1 MKNICEWQNC
11 SEIGQFKAPT
21 EKDNSKVFR
30 WLCENHIKLF
40 NSKWDYFDGMSQ
52 DEIESFLRSDATWH
66 RPTQKFGSADNFFN
80 ILCNNALSDKFKIF
94 NDEKTSYNP
103 SLRRL
108 SEKDKDLR
116 IMAEEDISANSIIK
130 ETLENYFENE
140 LIDRDPNDSKDAF
153 VEIRAGT
160 GGDEAAI
167 FVGDLFKMY
176 TKFSEKNSWQIELL
190 NVTESDHGGYKELI
204 LKVVGNH
211 VYGSLKFESGT
222 HRVQIVSNTET
233 QGRIHT
239 SASTVAVLP
248 AVDEIDQIDIN
259 PADLRIDTYRASGA
273 GGQHVNKTDSAVRV
287 THIPTGTVSECQDG
301 RSQHKNKAQAM
312 SILHSKLLMFEQEQQ
327 RKNTAEERKN
337 IVGSGDRSE
346 RIRTYNYPQGR
357 ITDHRINL
365 TLYKLEHIL
374 EGNIDILI
382 EELKK
387 ASLD

>member
-1 MKNICEWQNC
+1 M
-11 SEIGQFKAPT
+11 
-21 EKDNSKVFR
+21 NSK
-30 WLCENHIKLF
+30 LIEKLNELISKHESIAKQLENENIYQDHALLKKLNQEFSKIDPIIKKYTEYK
-40 NSKWDYFDGMSQ
+40 NVIQS
-52 DEIESFLRSDATWH
+52 IEESRKFL
-66 RPTQKFGSADNFFN
+66 N
-80 ILCNNALSDKFKIF
+80 
-94 NDEKTSYNP
+94 
-103 SLRRL
+103 
-108 SEKDKDLR
+108 EKDKELR
-116 IMAEEDISANSIIK
+116 LMAEEDISSNSKARDSIEK
-130 ETLENYFENE
+130 YLENE
-140 LIDRDPNDSKDAF
+140 LVDKDPNDSKDAF

-160 GGDEAAI
+160 GGEEAAI

-176 TKFSEKNSWQIELL
+176 SKFSEKNSWTIELL

-204 LKVVGNH
+204 LKVTGVE
-211 VYGSLKFESGT
+211 VYGNLKFESGT
-222 HRVQIVSNTET
+222 HRVQRVPNTET

-273 GGQHVNKTDSAVRV
+273 GGQHVNKTDSAVRI

-312 SILHSKLLMFEQEQQ
+312 SILHSKLLMHEQEEQ

-365 TLYKLEHIL
+365 TIYKLEQVL
-374 EGNIDILI
+374 EGNIESLI

-387 ASLD
+387 ASLN

>member
-1 MKNICEWQNC
+1 MNNKLIEKLNELISKHQVIAEQLKDEMIYQDHALLKKLNQEFSKIDPIIKKYDEYKNAIQLIE
-11 SEIGQFKAPT
+11 E
-21 EKDNSKVFR
+21 
-30 WLCENHIKLF
+30 
-40 NSKWDYFDGMSQ
+40 SQ
-52 DEIESFLRSDATWH
+52 AFL
-66 RPTQKFGSADNFFN
+66 N
-80 ILCNNALSDKFKIF
+80 
-94 NDEKTSYNP
+94 
-103 SLRRL
+103 
-108 SEKDKDLR
+108 EKDKELR
-116 IMAEEDISANSIIK
+116 LMAEEEISVNTNIRDS
-130 ETLENYFENE
+130 LEEYLENE
-140 LIDRDPNDSKDAF
+140 LIDKDPNDSKDAF

-160 GGDEAAI
+160 GGEEAAI

-176 TKFSEKNSWQIELL
+176 SKFSEKNSWDIELL
-190 NVTESDHGGYKELI
+190 SVTESDHGGYKEII
-204 LKVVGNH
+204 LKVSGVD
-211 VYGSLKFESGT
+211 VYGNLKFESGT
-222 HRVQIVSNTET
+222 HRVQRVPNTET

-273 GGQHVNKTDSAVRV
+273 GGQHVNKTDSAVRI

-312 SILHSKLLMFEQEQQ
+312 SILHSKILMHQQEEQ

-365 TLYKLEHIL
+365 TLYKLEQIL
-374 EGNIDILI
+374 EGNIEALI

-387 ASLD
+387 AAID

>member
-1 MKNICEWQNC
+1 MNKKLIEKLNELVSKHKMI
-11 SEIGQFKAPT
+11 T
-21 EKDNSKVFR
+21 EQ
-30 WLCENHIKLF
+30 L
-40 NSKWDYFDGMSQ
+40 
-52 DEIESFLRSDATWH
+52 A
-66 RPTQKFGSADNFFN
+66 
-80 ILCNNALSDKFKIF
+80 
-94 NDEKTSYNP
+94 DEKIYQDHALLKKLNQEFAKIDPIIKIYNEYK
-103 SLRRL
+103 SILI
-108 SEKDKDLR
+108 SIEESKSFVNDKDKDLKR
-116 IMAEEDISANSIIK
+116 IAEEDIIANSTIRDS
-130 ETLENYFENE
+130 LEKHLENE
-140 LIDRDPNDSKDAF
+140 LVDKDPNDSKDAF

-160 GGDEAAI
+160 GGEEAAI

-176 TKFSEKNSWQIELL
+176 SKFSEKNKWDIELL

-204 LKVVGNH
+204 LKVVGND

-222 HRVQIVSNTET
+222 HRVQRVPNTET

-374 EGNIDILI
+374 EGNIDALI
-382 EELKK
+382 EELYI
-387 ASLD
+387 AYLD

>member
-1 MKNICEWQNC
+1 MNNKLIEKLNELISKHQVIAEQLKDEMIYQDHALLKKLNQEFSKIDPIIKKYDEYKN
-11 SEIGQFKAPT
+11 A
-21 EKDNSKVFR
+21 
-30 WLCENHIKLF
+30 IKLIEE
-40 NSKWDYFDGMSQ
+40 SQ
-52 DEIESFLRSDATWH
+52 AFL
-66 RPTQKFGSADNFFN
+66 N
-80 ILCNNALSDKFKIF
+80 
-94 NDEKTSYNP
+94 
-103 SLRRL
+103 
-108 SEKDKDLR
+108 EKDKDLKL
-116 IMAEEDISANSIIK
+116 MAEEEISVNTNIRDS
-130 ETLENYFENE
+130 LEEYLENE
-140 LIDRDPNDSKDAF
+140 LVDKDPNDSKDAF

-160 GGDEAAI
+160 GGEEAAI

-176 TKFSEKNSWQIELL
+176 SKFSEKNSWSIELL
-190 NVTESDHGGYKELI
+190 NVTESDHGGYKEII
-204 LKVVGNH
+204 LKVSGVD
-211 VYGSLKFESGT
+211 VYGNLKFESGT
-222 HRVQIVSNTET
+222 HRVQRVPNTET

-273 GGQHVNKTDSAVRV
+273 GGQHVNKTDSAVRI

-312 SILHSKLLMFEQEQQ
+312 SILHSKILMHEQEEQ

-365 TLYKLEHIL
+365 TLYKLEQIL
-374 EGNIDILI
+374 EGNIEALI

-387 ASLD
+387 AAID

>member
-1 MKNICEWQNC
+1 MNTKLI
-11 SEIGQFKAPT
+11 
-21 EKDNSKVFR
+21 EKLNELTSKHKTISKQLEDEMIYQDHALLKKLNQEFSKIDPIIKKYD
-30 WLCENHIKLF
+30 EYKSAIKL
-40 NSKWDYFDGMSQ
+40 
-52 DEIESFLRSDATWH
+52 IEESENFL
-66 RPTQKFGSADNFFN
+66 N
-80 ILCNNALSDKFKIF
+80 
-94 NDEKTSYNP
+94 
-103 SLRRL
+103 
-108 SEKDKDLR
+108 EKDKELR
-116 IMAEEDISANSIIK
+116 LMAEDEISVNTIIK
-130 ETLENYFENE
+130 DSLEEYLENE
-140 LIDRDPNDSKDAF
+140 LVDKDPNDSKDAF

-160 GGDEAAI
+160 GGEEAAI

-176 TKFSEKNSWQIELL
+176 SKFSEKNSWDIELL
-190 NVTESDHGGYKELI
+190 NVTESDHGGYKEII
-204 LKVVGNH
+204 LKVSGVD
-211 VYGSLKFESGT
+211 VYGNLKFESGT
-222 HRVQIVSNTET
+222 HRVQRVPNTET

-273 GGQHVNKTDSAVRV
+273 GGQHVNKTDSAVRI

-312 SILHSKLLMFEQEQQ
+312 SILHSKILMHEQEQQ

-365 TLYKLEHIL
+365 TLYKLEQIL
-374 EGNIDILI
+374 EGNIDALI

-387 ASLD
+387 AAID

>member
-1 MKNICEWQNC
+1 MNNKLIEKLNELISKHQVIAEQLKDEMIYQDHALLKKLNQEFSKIDPIIKKYDEYKN
-11 SEIGQFKAPT
+11 A
-21 EKDNSKVFR
+21 
-30 WLCENHIKLF
+30 IKIIEE
-40 NSKWDYFDGMSQ
+40 SQ
-52 DEIESFLRSDATWH
+52 SFL
-66 RPTQKFGSADNFFN
+66 N
-80 ILCNNALSDKFKIF
+80 
-94 NDEKTSYNP
+94 
-103 SLRRL
+103 
-108 SEKDKDLR
+108 EKDKELR
-116 IMAEEDISANSIIK
+116 LMAEEEISNNTRIRDS
-130 ETLENYFENE
+130 LEAYLEDE
-140 LIDRDPNDSKDAF
+140 LVDKDPNDSKDAF

-160 GGDEAAI
+160 GGEEAAI

-176 TKFSEKNSWQIELL
+176 SKFSEKNSWNIELL
-190 NVTESDHGGYKELI
+190 NVTESDHGGYKEII
-204 LKVVGNH
+204 LKVSGVD
-211 VYGSLKFESGT
+211 VYGNLKFESGT
-222 HRVQIVSNTET
+222 HRVQRVPNTET

-273 GGQHVNKTDSAVRV
+273 WGQHVNKTDSAVRI

-312 SILHSKLLMFEQEQQ
+312 SILHSKILMHEQEEQ

-365 TLYKLEHIL
+365 TLYKLEQIL
-374 EGNIDILI
+374 EGNIESLI

-387 ASLD
+387 AAID

>member
-1 MKNICEWQNC
+1 MNNKLIEKLNELISKHQVIAEQLEDETIYQDHALLKKLNQEFSKIDPIIKKYDEYKN
-11 SEIGQFKAPT
+11 A
-21 EKDNSKVFR
+21 
-30 WLCENHIKLF
+30 IKIIEE
-40 NSKWDYFDGMSQ
+40 SQ
-52 DEIESFLRSDATWH
+52 IFL
-66 RPTQKFGSADNFFN
+66 N
-80 ILCNNALSDKFKIF
+80 
-94 NDEKTSYNP
+94 
-103 SLRRL
+103 
-108 SEKDKDLR
+108 EKDKELR
-116 IMAEEDISANSIIK
+116 LMAEEEISNNTRIRDS
-130 ETLENYFENE
+130 LEAYLEDE
-140 LIDRDPNDSKDAF
+140 LVDKDPNDSKDAF

-160 GGDEAAI
+160 GGEEAAI

-176 TKFSEKNSWQIELL
+176 SKFSEKNSWDIELL
-190 NVTESDHGGYKELI
+190 NVTESDHGGYKEII
-204 LKVVGNH
+204 LKVSGVD
-211 VYGSLKFESGT
+211 VYGDLKFESGT
-222 HRVQIVSNTET
+222 HRVQRVPNTET
-233 QGRIHT
+233 QGRVHT

-273 GGQHVNKTDSAVRV
+273 GGQHVNKTDSAVRI

-312 SILHSKLLMFEQEQQ
+312 SILHSKILMHEQEEQ

-365 TLYKLEHIL
+365 TLYKLEQIL
-374 EGNIDILI
+374 EGNIESLV

-387 ASLD
+387 AAIN

>member
-1 MKNICEWQNC
+1 MNNKLIEKLNELISKHQVIAEQLKDEMIYQDHALLKKLNQEFSKIDPIIKKYDEYKN
-11 SEIGQFKAPT
+11 A
-21 EKDNSKVFR
+21 
-30 WLCENHIKLF
+30 IKLIEE
-40 NSKWDYFDGMSQ
+40 SQ
-52 DEIESFLRSDATWH
+52 AFL
-66 RPTQKFGSADNFFN
+66 N
-80 ILCNNALSDKFKIF
+80 
-94 NDEKTSYNP
+94 
-103 SLRRL
+103 
-108 SEKDKDLR
+108 EKDKDLR
-116 IMAEEDISANSIIK
+116 LMAEEEISVNTNIRDS
-130 ETLENYFENE
+130 LEEYLENE
-140 LIDRDPNDSKDAF
+140 LVDKDPNDSKDAF

-160 GGDEAAI
+160 GGEEAAI

-176 TKFSEKNSWQIELL
+176 SKFSEKNSWDIELL
-190 NVTESDHGGYKELI
+190 NVTESDHGGYKEII
-204 LKVVGNH
+204 LKVSGVD
-211 VYGSLKFESGT
+211 VYGNLKFESGT
-222 HRVQIVSNTET
+222 HRVQRVPNTET

-273 GGQHVNKTDSAVRV
+273 GGQHVNKTDSAVRI

-312 SILHSKLLMFEQEQQ
+312 SILHSKILMHEQEEQ

-365 TLYKLEHIL
+365 TLYKLDQIL
-374 EGNIDILI
+374 EGNIESLI
-382 EELKK
+382 DELKK
-387 ASLD
+387 AAIG

>member
-1 MKNICEWQNC
+1 MNNKLIEKLNELISKHQVIAEQLKDEMIYQDHALLKKLNQEFSKIDPIIKKYDEYKN
-11 SEIGQFKAPT
+11 A
-21 EKDNSKVFR
+21 
-30 WLCENHIKLF
+30 IKLIEE
-40 NSKWDYFDGMSQ
+40 SQ
-52 DEIESFLRSDATWH
+52 AFL
-66 RPTQKFGSADNFFN
+66 N
-80 ILCNNALSDKFKIF
+80 
-94 NDEKTSYNP
+94 
-103 SLRRL
+103 
-108 SEKDKDLR
+108 EKDKDLR
-116 IMAEEDISANSIIK
+116 LMAEEEISVNTNIRDS
-130 ETLENYFENE
+130 LEEYLENE
-140 LIDRDPNDSKDAF
+140 LVDKDPNDSKDAF

-160 GGDEAAI
+160 GGEEAAI

-176 TKFSEKNSWQIELL
+176 SKFSEKNSWDIELL
-190 NVTESDHGGYKELI
+190 NVTESDHGGYKEII
-204 LKVVGNH
+204 LKVSGVD
-211 VYGSLKFESGT
+211 VYGNLKFESGT
-222 HRVQIVSNTET
+222 HRVQRVPNTET

-273 GGQHVNKTDSAVRV
+273 GGQHVNKTDSAVRI

-312 SILHSKLLMFEQEQQ
+312 SILHSKILMHEQEEQ

-365 TLYKLEHIL
+365 TLYKLEQIL
-374 EGNIDILI
+374 EGNIEALI

-387 ASLD
+387 AAID

>member
-1 MKNICEWQNC
+1 MNNKLIEKLNELISKHQVIAEQLKDEMIYQDHALLKKLNQEFSKIDPIIKKYDEYKN
-11 SEIGQFKAPT
+11 A
-21 EKDNSKVFR
+21 
-30 WLCENHIKLF
+30 IKLIEE
-40 NSKWDYFDGMSQ
+40 SQ
-52 DEIESFLRSDATWH
+52 AFL
-66 RPTQKFGSADNFFN
+66 N
-80 ILCNNALSDKFKIF
+80 
-94 NDEKTSYNP
+94 
-103 SLRRL
+103 
-108 SEKDKDLR
+108 EKDKDLKL
-116 IMAEEDISANSIIK
+116 MAEEEISVNTNIRDS
-130 ETLENYFENE
+130 LEEYLENE
-140 LIDRDPNDSKDAF
+140 LVDKDPNDSKDAF

-160 GGDEAAI
+160 GGEEAAI

-176 TKFSEKNSWQIELL
+176 SKFSEKNSWSIELL
-190 NVTESDHGGYKELI
+190 NVTESDHGGYKEII
-204 LKVVGNH
+204 LKVSGVD
-211 VYGSLKFESGT
+211 VYGNLKFESGT
-222 HRVQIVSNTET
+222 HRVQRVPNTET

-273 GGQHVNKTDSAVRV
+273 GGQHVNKTDSAVRI

-312 SILHSKLLMFEQEQQ
+312 SILHSKILMHQQEEQ

-365 TLYKLEHIL
+365 TLYKLEQIL
-374 EGNIDILI
+374 EGNIESLI
-382 EELKK
+382 DELKK
-387 ASLD
+387 AAID

>member
-1 MKNICEWQNC
+1 MNTKLI
-11 SEIGQFKAPT
+11 
-21 EKDNSKVFR
+21 EKLNELTSKHKTISKQLEDEMIYQDHALLKKLNQEFSKIDPIIKKYD
-30 WLCENHIKLF
+30 EYKSAIKLIEE
-40 NSKWDYFDGMSQ
+40 SQ
-52 DEIESFLRSDATWH
+52 NFL
-66 RPTQKFGSADNFFN
+66 N
-80 ILCNNALSDKFKIF
+80 
-94 NDEKTSYNP
+94 
-103 SLRRL
+103 
-108 SEKDKDLR
+108 EKDKELR
-116 IMAEEDISANSIIK
+116 LMAEDEISINTIIK
-130 ETLENYFENE
+130 DSLEEYLENE
-140 LIDRDPNDSKDAF
+140 LVDKDPNDSKDAF

-160 GGDEAAI
+160 GGEEAAI

-176 TKFSEKNSWQIELL
+176 SKFSEKNSWDIELL
-190 NVTESDHGGYKELI
+190 NVTESDHGGYKEII
-204 LKVVGNH
+204 LKVSGVD
-211 VYGSLKFESGT
+211 VYGNLKFESGT
-222 HRVQIVSNTET
+222 HRVQRVPNTET

-239 SASTVAVLP
+239 SAYTVAVLP

-273 GGQHVNKTDSAVRV
+273 GGQHVNKTDSAVRI

-312 SILHSKLLMFEQEQQ
+312 SILHSKILMHEQEQQ

-365 TLYKLEHIL
+365 TLYKLEQIL
-374 EGNIDILI
+374 EGNIDALI

-387 ASLD
+387 AAID

>member
-1 MKNICEWQNC
+1 MNNKLIEKLNELISKHQVIAKQLEDEMIYQDHALLKKLNQEFSKIDPIIKKYDEYKN
-11 SEIGQFKAPT
+11 A
-21 EKDNSKVFR
+21 
-30 WLCENHIKLF
+30 IKLIEE
-40 NSKWDYFDGMSQ
+40 SQ
-52 DEIESFLRSDATWH
+52 AFL
-66 RPTQKFGSADNFFN
+66 N
-80 ILCNNALSDKFKIF
+80 
-94 NDEKTSYNP
+94 
-103 SLRRL
+103 
-108 SEKDKDLR
+108 EKDKELR
-116 IMAEEDISANSIIK
+116 LMAEEEISVNTNIRNSLV
-130 ETLENYFENE
+130 EYLENE
-140 LIDRDPNDSKDAF
+140 LVDKDPNDSKDAF

-160 GGDEAAI
+160 GGEEAAI

-176 TKFSEKNSWQIELL
+176 SKFSEKNSWDIELL
-190 NVTESDHGGYKELI
+190 NVTESDHGGYKEII
-204 LKVVGNH
+204 LKVSGVD
-211 VYGSLKFESGT
+211 VYGNLKFESGT
-222 HRVQIVSNTET
+222 HRVQRVPNTET

-273 GGQHVNKTDSAVRV
+273 GGQHVNKTDSAVRI

-312 SILHSKLLMFEQEQQ
+312 SILYSKILMHEQEEQ

-365 TLYKLEHIL
+365 TLYKLEQIL
-374 EGNIDILI
+374 EGNIESLV

-387 ASLD
+387 AAIN

>member
-1 MKNICEWQNC
+1 MNNKLIEKLNELISKHQVIAEQLKDEMIYQDHALLKKLNQEFSKIDPIIKKYDEYKN
-11 SEIGQFKAPT
+11 A
-21 EKDNSKVFR
+21 
-30 WLCENHIKLF
+30 IKLIEE
-40 NSKWDYFDGMSQ
+40 SQ
-52 DEIESFLRSDATWH
+52 AFL
-66 RPTQKFGSADNFFN
+66 N
-80 ILCNNALSDKFKIF
+80 
-94 NDEKTSYNP
+94 
-103 SLRRL
+103 
-108 SEKDKDLR
+108 EKDKDLR
-116 IMAEEDISANSIIK
+116 LMAEEEISVNTNIRDS
-130 ETLENYFENE
+130 LEEYLENE
-140 LIDRDPNDSKDAF
+140 LVDKDPNDSKDAF

-160 GGDEAAI
+160 GGEEAAI

-176 TKFSEKNSWQIELL
+176 SKFSEKNSWDIELL
-190 NVTESDHGGYKELI
+190 NVTESDHGGYKEII
-204 LKVVGNH
+204 LKVSGVD
-211 VYGSLKFESGT
+211 VYGNLKFESGT
-222 HRVQIVSNTET
+222 HRVQRVPNTET

-273 GGQHVNKTDSAVRV
+273 GGQHVNKTDSAVRI

-312 SILHSKLLMFEQEQQ
+312 SILHSKILMHQQEEQ

-365 TLYKLEHIL
+365 TLYKLEQIL
-374 EGNIDILI
+374 EGNIEALI

-387 ASLD
+387 AAID

>member
-1 MKNICEWQNC
+1 MNNKLIEKLNELISKHQVIAEQLKDEMIYQDHALLKKLNQEFSKIDPIIKKYDEYKN
-11 SEIGQFKAPT
+11 A
-21 EKDNSKVFR
+21 
-30 WLCENHIKLF
+30 IKLIEE
-40 NSKWDYFDGMSQ
+40 SQ
-52 DEIESFLRSDATWH
+52 AFL
-66 RPTQKFGSADNFFN
+66 N
-80 ILCNNALSDKFKIF
+80 
-94 NDEKTSYNP
+94 
-103 SLRRL
+103 
-108 SEKDKDLR
+108 EKDKDLR
-116 IMAEEDISANSIIK
+116 LMAEEEISVNTNIRDS
-130 ETLENYFENE
+130 LEEYLENE
-140 LIDRDPNDSKDAF
+140 LVDKDPNDSKDAF

-160 GGDEAAI
+160 GGEEAAI

-176 TKFSEKNSWQIELL
+176 SKFSEKNSWDIELL
-190 NVTESDHGGYKELI
+190 NVTESDHGGYKEII
-204 LKVVGNH
+204 LKVSGVD
-211 VYGSLKFESGT
+211 VYGNLKFESGT
-222 HRVQIVSNTET
+222 HRVQRVPNTET

-273 GGQHVNKTDSAVRV
+273 GGQHVNKTDSAVRI

-312 SILHSKLLMFEQEQQ
+312 SILHSKILMHQQEEQ

-374 EGNIDILI
+374 EGNIESLI

-387 ASLD
+387 AAID